1 MSKNYIVRFTRK
13 DGQDV
18 EEISCGTYE
27 EAFVYLALFRDID
40 CGIYSRIEIIEAL
53 DQEISATIG

>member
-1 MSKNYIVRFTRK
+1 MSKSYIVRFTRK

-27 EAFVYLALFRDID
+27 EAFVYLALFRNID
-40 CGIYSRIEIIEAL
+40 HGIYSRIEIIEVPSKGN
-53 DQEISATIG
+53 SAML